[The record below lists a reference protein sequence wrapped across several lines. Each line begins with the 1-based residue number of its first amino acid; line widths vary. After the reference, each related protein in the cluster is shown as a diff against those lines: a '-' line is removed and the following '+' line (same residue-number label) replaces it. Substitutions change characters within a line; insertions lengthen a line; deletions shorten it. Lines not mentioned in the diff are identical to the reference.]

1 MTLPVTQDLHN
12 QVALVTGASRGI
24 GRAIATHLA
33 KLGAKVVGT
42 ATTEAGAAAI
52 SEYLH
57 AVSPEAGRGA
67 VLNVTDAEA
76 SNALIETIA
85 KEYGAVTILVNN
97 AGITQD
103 QLAMRM
109 KDEEWDSVI
118 STNLSAV
125 GRLSRAVLRGMMKA
139 KHGRIINITSVVGSA
154 GNPGQMNYAAA
165 KAGVAGMSRAL
176 AREIGS
182 RNITVNC
189 IAPGFIDTDMTRALN
204 EQQIAG
210 LLQQIPLGR
219 FGLPEDIAAAVGFL
233 ASSHASYIT
242 GTTIHVNGGM
252 YMS

>member
-1 MTLPVTQDLHN
+1 VTLSPTQDLHN

-52 SEYLH
+52 TEYLH

-76 SNALIETIA
+76 SNALIDTMS
-85 KEYGAVTILVNN
+85 KEYGTVTILVNN

-109 KDEEWDSVI
+109 KDEEWDNVI
-118 STNLSAV
+118 STNLTAV

>member
-1 MTLPVTQDLHN
+1 MTQQLVN

-24 GRAIATHLA
+24 GKAIAIALA
-33 KLGAKVVGT
+33 TAGARVIGT
-42 ATTEAGAAAI
+42 ATSESGAAVI
-52 SEYLH
+52 SEYL
-57 AVSPEAGRGA
+57 AEVGPNAGKGVA
-67 VLNVTDAEA
+67 LNVNDVARCTSLVEE
-76 SNALIETIA
+76 IQ
-85 KEYGAVTILVNN
+85 KEFGCLSILVNN

-109 KDEEWDSVI
+109 KEEEWDSVI
-118 STNLSAV
+118 STNLSSV

-189 IAPGFIDTDMTRALN
+189 IAPGFIDTDMTKSLTDDQKAA
-204 EQQIAG
+204 I
-210 LLQQIPLGR
+210 LQQIPLARLGQ
-219 FGLPEDIAAAVGFL
+219 PEDIAAATLFL
-233 ASSHASYIT
+233 ASPAAGYIT
-242 GTTIHVNGGM
+242 GTTLHVNGGM
-252 YMS
+252 YLS